1 MRVNNKHALSL
12 IHNLLKKKKRK
23 FTLLNK
29 LIKLPYWQ
37 LDVMSEY
44 KTKMGVDIKNV
55 STLRVHA

>member
-12 IHNLLKKKKRK
+12 IHNLSKKKKKKRK

-44 KTKMGVDIKNV
+44 KTKMGV
-55 STLRVHA
+55 VHA